1 MPEIYDEFPWG
12 KSMIENTCIIIG
24 TRPEIIKMSPVMR
37 ACERRGSS
45 EWFVVH
51 TGQGCSCDVGRV
63 FFEQLG
69 LPDAKDNL
77 VGITVMGDGDNTY
90 DFMDIPGLLEPLKR
104 SDCAFQDSGHSRER
118 HTRRS
123 ERI

>member
-1 MPEIYDEFPWG
+1 
-12 KSMIENTCIIIG
+12 
-24 TRPEIIKMSPVMR
+24 VL
-37 ACERRGSS
+37 
-45 EWFVVH
+45 H
-51 TGQGCSCDVGRV
+51 TGQRRSCDVGRV

-90 DFMDIPGLLEPLKR
+90 DFMDIPELLEPLKR
-104 SDCAFQDSGHSRER
+104 SDCTFQDSGHSRER

-123 ERI
+123 ERV